1 MTRDRALSITLTPV
15 QFTLCLALGLWLG
28 AIAIGATAWLALQ
41 LWPQQMAPL
50 VQAVQPPPAIAPAA
64 QDAQQVMFERYEQN
78 VQRQQ
83 TRQNSEAAAANPRNL
98 DNPKCQF
105 WLQQDRTA
113 PTASSQAHVL
123 EFCN

>member
-1 MTRDRALSITLTPV
+1 MAHDRALSITLTPV
-15 QFTLCLALGLWLG
+15 QFILCLALGLWLG
-28 AIAIGATAWLALQ
+28 AVAIGATAWLAVQ
-41 LWPQQMAPL
+41 LWPQHMAPW
-50 VQAVQPPPAIAPAA
+50 VQAVQPPAAVAPAA

-83 TRQNSEAAAANPRNL
+83 ARQNSEAAAANPRNL